1 MYSRACVFISR
12 NELSEAK
19 KYRTFSL
26 LFIYFISFAS
36 IFGLLSVGDLFVNI
50 YYGESFLECVGIINM
65 LSSTILIVALAD
77 VVRTQI
83 LIPMHKDKEYMI
95 ITIISAVLNVA
106 VSMLL
111 LGPIGVYGVVIGS
124 ILSETISLVL
134 ISLICRKQIDW
145 KEAFVL
151 AVPFVIIGIA
161 MYFSVRLVTLF
172 ISDSLFTLLIEVLV
186 GAFVYISLSAVYLL
200 FIYKDKETI
209 RNIIRNLLLKFRRKK
224 K

>member
-1 MYSRACVFISR
+1 
-12 NELSEAK
+12 
-19 KYRTFSL
+19 
-26 LFIYFISFAS
+26 
-36 IFGLLSVGDLFVNI
+36 
-50 YYGESFLECVGIINM
+50 
-65 LSSTILIVALAD
+65 
-77 VVRTQI
+77 
-83 LIPMHKDKEYMI
+83 
-95 ITIISAVLNVA
+95 
-106 VSMLL
+106 
-111 LGPIGVYGVVIGS
+111 VVIGS

>member
-1 MYSRACVFISR
+1 
-12 NELSEAK
+12 
-19 KYRTFSL
+19 
-26 LFIYFISFAS
+26 
-36 IFGLLSVGDLFVNI
+36 
-50 YYGESFLECVGIINM
+50 M

-111 LGPIGVYGVVIGS
+111 LGPLGVYGVVIGS